1 MVKRIFGWLA
11 AEEHGDIFS
20 ICLTQRV
27 KSGERLSDARA
38 RMRRKEKN
46 VIRRYNAAGC
56 VAGCSVTH
64 MIWSKVAQGW
74 HYHVHVL
81 LEMPKGTHTPES
93 ILQIWRDHG
102 GENVS
107 EAMVGAVRKVSD
119 AGAADPALAGQSPDV
134 DFWTESKSGLAA
146 AVQYPVRDIAQGISG
161 SRLGHDPER
170 VAECVAVLLRFAKGW
185 KLRRTWGRWR
195 DQPPEIVAP
204 AAESQDKKESA
215 AAAAPAPAKVSLG
228 TVHRLC
234 RQAIR
239 GCKESRVVFTALE
252 QFCRNNTEFGRRF
265 TDFCRRMSS
274 LGSS

>member
-11 AEEHGDIFS
+11 AEDHGDIFS

-27 KSGERLSDARA
+27 KPGERLSDARA

-64 MIWSKVAQGW
+64 MIWSKGAQGW

-81 LEMPKGTHTPES
+81 LEMPKGQHTDAS
-93 ILQIWRDHG
+93 ILQIWRDNG
-102 GENVS
+102 GEHDEN
-107 EAMVGAVRKVSD
+107 AQQGAVRKVSD

-134 DFWTESKSGLAA
+134 DFWTEAKNGLAA

-170 VAECVAVLLRFAKGW
+170 VAECVAVLLRYAKGW
-185 KLRRTWGRWR
+185 KLRRTWGKWR
-195 DQPPEIVAP
+195 NEPPEIVAP
-204 AAESQDKKESA
+204 AAAADSQDKPA
-215 AAAAPAPAKVSLG
+215 AAAAPAQAKVSVG

-234 RQAIR
+234 RQAVR
-239 GCKESRVVFTALE
+239 GCQESRIVFKALE